1 MQYQFDPKTVVV
13 LAFFALHCGGAVM
26 EESRDG
32 TSNGTSFGGTSAS
45 PGTTQATLATQ
56 VTLPST
62 SPTNGTTNSVG
73 GVGGRGGSG
82 GTSGPASSTAAIAGP
97 TIPPAPACT
106 PSLNLLGGN
115 LGPNGNWIGGEA
127 SSSIDNPCGV
137 QGLIYTFGDAGPDN
151 VAGTADDT
159 CPFLDPAVSP
169 CKDGRC
175 CVSGMTKMWPPTNS
189 IPDYDYNAPI
199 WGCGIGISLNDP
211 GLGSGTSPYNGPAK
225 KFKIALSGST
235 LGQEVRVGYTQVAT
249 VSKTPFKE
257 FYGLEKVTVG
267 FRDVECPVWN
277 NYSYEGCIDPG
288 IHPHAL
294 QVWIAGGDVTGPFE
308 LCIEGLYPV
317 L

>member
-1 MQYQFDPKTVVV
+1 MQYQFDPKTVVL

-32 TSNGTSFGGTSAS
+32 TSNGASFGGTSIS
-45 PGTTQATLATQ
+45 PRTTQA
-56 VTLPST
+56 TLPST
-62 SPTNGTTNSVG
+62 SPTNGTTNIAGGSG
-73 GVGGRGGSG
+73 GVGGSG
-82 GTSGPASSTAAIAGP
+82 GTSGPASAAAAIAGP

-137 QGLIYTFGDAGPDN
+137 QGLIYTFGDTGPDN

-169 CKDGRC
+169 CKNGRC
-175 CVSGMTKMWPPTNS
+175 CVSGVTKMWPVLNGS
-189 IPDYDYNAPI
+189 FGQLDFYAPI

-225 KFKIALSGST
+225 KFKLTLSGST
-235 LGQEVRVGYTQVAT
+235 SGQDVRVGYTQVAT
-249 VSKTPFKE
+249 VSKTPFEKS
-257 FYGLEKVTVG
+257 YGLEDVTVG
-267 FRDVECPVWN
+267 FKDIECPDWSPPY
-277 NYSYEGCIDPG
+277 NYAGCIAPG
-288 IHPHAL
+288 LHPHAL
-294 QVWIAGGDVTGPFE
+294 QVWIAGGDAAGPFE
-308 LCIEGLYPV
+308 LCVEGLYPV